1 MDKKFS
7 SNHNENNEFTINA
20 DETDYIDLII
30 RLQEIRSTIA
40 LLDKQY
46 LEEF

>member
-7 SNHNENNEFTINA
+7 SNHNENNEFTINSE
-20 DETDYIDLII
+20 ETEYLDLII

-46 LEEF
+46 LEKF